1 MKPAIVAAL
10 VFSFVRA
17 MTAISAVIF
26 LVSAE
31 HNMATSYII
40 GRVENNDYGIAIAYS
55 TVLIVV
61 MLTAV
66 TLTQL
71 AVGKSKTG
79 RRANAKP
86 LPAV

>member
-1 MKPAIVAAL
+1 
-10 VFSFVRA
+10 

-31 HNMATSYII
+31 YNMATSYII
-40 GRVENNDYGIAIAYS
+40 GRVENNDYGIAIAYC

-66 TLTQL
+66 AMMQW
-71 AVGKSKTG
+71 AVGKTQVA
-79 RRANAKP
+79 RR
-86 LPAV
+86 

>member
-1 MKPAIVAAL
+1 
-10 VFSFVRA
+10 

-40 GRVENNDYGIAIAYS
+40 GQVENNNYGIAIAYS
-55 TVLIVV
+55 TTLIVV
-61 MLTAV
+61 MLTVV

-71 AVGKSKTG
+71 LVGKAKTG
-79 RRANAKP
+79 RRSATK
-86 LPAV
+86 LTPAV